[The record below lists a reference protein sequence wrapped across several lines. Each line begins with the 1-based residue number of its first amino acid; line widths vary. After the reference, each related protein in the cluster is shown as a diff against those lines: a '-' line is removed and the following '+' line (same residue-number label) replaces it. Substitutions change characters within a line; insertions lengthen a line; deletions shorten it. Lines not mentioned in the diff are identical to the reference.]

1 MSLVLDASTT
11 LAWIYQDEISEMARR
26 VLALVIEAGGWV
38 PAIWRLEVA
47 NGLQTGIR
55 RGRIDTTYRDAAL
68 SDLALLDIAI
78 DPDTDRYA
86 WTGTLSLADRFR
98 LTLHDAAYL
107 ELAQRRALP
116 LASLDME
123 LCDAARA
130 LGLELA
136 AIPG

>member
-1 MSLVLDASTT
+1 MN
-11 LAWIYQDEISEMARR
+11 
-26 VLALVIEAGGWV
+26 VITVSREYGAGGGEI
-38 PAIWRLEVA
+38 AQRL
-47 NGLQTGIR
+47 
-55 RGRIDTTYRDAAL
+55 AATL
-68 SDLALLDIAI
+68 GWELLDRELLHQAAAVEHP
-78 DPDTDRYA
+78 PDTDLERLDEQA
-86 WTGTLSLADRFR
+86 LSLADRFR